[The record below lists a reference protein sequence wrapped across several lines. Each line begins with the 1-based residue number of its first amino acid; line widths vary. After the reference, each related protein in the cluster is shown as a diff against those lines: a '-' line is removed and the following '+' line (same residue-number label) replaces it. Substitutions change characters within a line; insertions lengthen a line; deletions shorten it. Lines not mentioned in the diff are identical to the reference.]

1 MIFKPWALSPA
12 FFVAAFSGVAA
23 AKHQN
28 NIQNAVEQLVVHQTF
43 GGRIR
48 SLNRRHGGVPI
59 GVFGVVGDGGHLRI
73 GPDVAIVAAAI
84 VAALTL
90 FVVVAVVRQA
100 S

>member
-12 FFVAAFSGVAA
+12 FFVAAFSVAV

-73 GPDVAIVAAAI
+73 GPDVAIVAVAI

-90 FVVVAVVRQA
+90 FVVVAVARQA

>member
-1 MIFKPWALSPA
+1 M
-12 FFVAAFSGVAA
+12 
-23 AKHQN
+23 
-28 NIQNAVEQLVVHQTF
+28 
-43 GGRIR
+43 
-48 SLNRRHGGVPI
+48 NRRHGGVPI